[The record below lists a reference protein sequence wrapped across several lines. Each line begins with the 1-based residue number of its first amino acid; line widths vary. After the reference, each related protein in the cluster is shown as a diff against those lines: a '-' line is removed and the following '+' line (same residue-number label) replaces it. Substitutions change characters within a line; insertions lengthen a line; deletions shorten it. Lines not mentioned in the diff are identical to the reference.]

1 MGYNS
6 AVRTSAGNELLSRV
20 MAGETTITFT
30 KLATSEEGIDTF
42 TIKQELVPSSTKFV
56 RNNKTGVILDGVFNN
71 VSVVTGY
78 YINTIGIYAKDSD
91 DNEVLFSYLT
101 ADDTPTYMEAYNGQV
116 PFSIRIQVESG
127 ISLDDGSLIIIDPQG
142 VATIEYV
149 NEKIEVLENKL
160 KSCIVV
166 TIPIDNW
173 VTETDSDNVDYYTRE
188 IAVAGMTADYVG
200 TNCIDYVRP
209 DPYNVAAEAEAKA
222 LLGLI
227 ENVESMVGKIKVTCN
242 VTPTKPFQIYLYGV

>member
-1 MGYNS
+1 MS
-6 AVRTSAGNELLSRV
+6 
-20 MAGETTITFT
+20 IT
-30 KLATSEEGIDTF
+30 K
-42 TIKQELVPSSTKFV
+42 
-56 RNNKTGVILDGVFNN
+56 R
-71 VSVVTGY
+71 
-78 YINTIGIYAKDSD
+78 IGLNDNADIRDID
-91 DNEVLFSYLT
+91 DNFL
-101 ADDTPTYMEAYNGQV
+101 A
-116 PFSIRIQVESG
+116 
-127 ISLDDGSLIIIDPQG
+127 LD
-142 VATIEYV
+142 
-149 NEKIEVLENKL
+149 NKL
-160 KSCIVV
+160 SNVIVV